1 MKFSEIING
10 YLAQRAWDASTLSRL
25 AFWQDQIGPDTEFE
39 SITETDVDD
48 AIVALKTRGRLL
60 VTVCRPSAR
69 VSPSRRLPSIDTSS
83 RASNSLPSPGAS
95 G

>member
-60 VTVCRPSAR
+60 GDTPSTLTTY
-69 VSPSRRLPSIDTSS
+69 VNQSLYPSSKF
-83 RASNSLPSPGAS
+83 AS
-95 G
+95 